1 MKITRRQLRKIILEE
16 KSRLIE
22 QYDEERVSELS
33 EYSSSKSGQRL
44 MQEGLRVAK
53 AGRSI
58 SELAL
63 EQTGG
68 MRRGLNEIGTFVE
81 NLGGA
86 LENINSVSEGS
97 STDSFPT
104 VSEFKRMIKEIKRL
118 EK

>member
-1 MKITRRQLRKIILEE
+1 MKITRKQLRKLILEE
-16 KSRLIE
+16 KLRLIE
-22 QYDEERVSELS
+22 RYNEERVSELS
-33 EYSSSKSGQRL
+33 EYSSSKSGHKL
-44 MQEGLRVAK
+44 MQEGIRVAK

-63 EQTGG
+63 EQTGA
-68 MRRGLNEIGTFVE
+68 MRKGLNEIGQFVQ

-104 VSEFKRMIKEIKRL
+104 VSEFKKMIKEIKRL
-118 EK
+118 ER